1 MYIIIIIICQMI
13 HHRSHILLNGYCVN
27 KNYYRNSIAFNS
39 TIFINNV
46 SQSRELPISI
56 NDLKYTY

>member
-1 MYIIIIIICQMI
+1 MI
-13 HHRSHILLNGYCVN
+13 HHRSHILLNGYCVI